1 VARSAVRLYDRRMKQ
16 YDAIVIGGGLVGSA
30 IAYGLAREGLD
41 TALIDEGDVA
51 FRASRGN
58 FGLVW
63 VQAKGLGAPHYQRWT
78 RLSAEEW
85 PRLAAELGERTGVA
99 VGLEQPGGVQLCLG
113 EEEFAAR
120 RDMMEQMRVEAGNFG
135 FDYRMLDRDELSD
148 ILPGLGPKVTG
159 GSWTPYDGHVNS
171 LYLLHAL
178 HKGFVNRRGTYI
190 PNRTIDYAGAHPNDF
205 RLGSGADEI
214 ASPRIVLAA
223 GLGNAKLAPL
233 FGLSA
238 PVRPQ
243 RGQILVTERTERVWP
258 VPIGSLRQTLEGSIM
273 LGSSEEEVGFD
284 TGQKPEV
291 MQEIARR
298 AVETFPFLAELQIVR
313 AWAALRVMPPDGKP
327 IYDESEKFP
336 GAFTA
341 NCHSGVT
348 LAGAHANAFAPMVA
362 AGALD
367 PMMVPFSAR
376 RFDVPAAA

>member
-1 VARSAVRLYDRRMKQ
+1 MQRF
-16 YDAIVIGGGLVGSA
+16 DAIVIGGGLVGSA
-30 IAYGLAREGLD
+30 IAYGLAREGLKP
-41 TALIDEGDVA
+41 ALIDEGDVA

-63 VQAKGLGAPHYQRWT
+63 VQSKGLGAPHYQRWT

-85 PRLAAELGERTGVA
+85 PKLAAELGERTGVA

-113 EEEFAAR
+113 DEELAAR
-120 RDMMEQMRVEAGNFG
+120 REMMEQMRAGAGNFG
-135 FDYRMLDRDELSD
+135 FDYRMLDRAELAD
-148 ILPGLGPKVTG
+148 MLPGLGPAVTG

-178 HKGFVNRRGTYI
+178 HKGFVERGGTYL
-190 PNRTIDYAGAHPNDF
+190 PNRTVDYAAAQPNDF
-205 RLGSGADEI
+205 RLGNGADEI
-214 ASPRIVLAA
+214 AAPKIVLAA
-223 GLGNAKLAPL
+223 GLGNTALAPL

-243 RGQILVTERTERVWP
+243 RGQILVTERAGRVWP
-258 VPIGSLRQTLEGSIM
+258 IPLGSLRQTLEGSIM
-273 LGSSEEEVGFD
+273 IGSSEEEVGFD
-284 TGQKPEV
+284 TGQKPDV
-291 MQEIARR
+291 MQAIARR
-298 AVETFPFLAELQIVR
+298 AVETFPYIAELQVVR

-362 AGALD
+362 AGALSPD
-367 PMMVPFSAR
+367 MVPFSAK
-376 RFDVPAAA
+376 RFDVPQAA

>member
-1 VARSAVRLYDRRMKQ
+1 MRQ
-16 YDAIVIGGGLVGSA
+16 FDAIVIGGGLVGAA
-30 IAYGLAREGLD
+30 IAYGLARAGLKP
-41 TALIDEGDVA
+41 ALIDEGDVA

-63 VQAKGLGAPHYQRWT
+63 VQSKGLGAPHYQRWT
-78 RLSAEEW
+78 RLSSEEW
-85 PRLAAELGERTGVA
+85 PKLAAELGARTGVD

-113 EEEFAAR
+113 DAEFAER
-120 RDMMEQMRVEAGNFG
+120 RAMMEQMRAEAGNFG
-135 FDYRMLDRDELSD
+135 FDYRMIERDELSD
-148 ILPGLGPKVTG
+148 MLPGLGPAVTG

-178 HKGFVNRRGTYI
+178 HKGFVERGGTYI
-190 PNRTIDYAGAHPNDF
+190 PNRTVDYAGVAPNDF

-214 ASPRIVLAA
+214 AAPKIVLAA
-223 GLGNAKLAPL
+223 GLSNAKLAPL
-233 FGLSA
+233 FGLDA

-243 RGQILVTERTERVWP
+243 RGQILVTERTQRVWP
-258 VPIGSLRQTLEGSIM
+258 IPIGSLRQTLEGSIM
-273 LGSSEEEVGFD
+273 IGSSEEEVGFD

-291 MQEIARR
+291 MRTMARR
-298 AVETFPFLAELQIVR
+298 AAECFPFIAELQIVR

-367 PMMVPFSAR
+367 PVMAPFSAK
-376 RFDVPAAA
+376 RFNVSQAAE